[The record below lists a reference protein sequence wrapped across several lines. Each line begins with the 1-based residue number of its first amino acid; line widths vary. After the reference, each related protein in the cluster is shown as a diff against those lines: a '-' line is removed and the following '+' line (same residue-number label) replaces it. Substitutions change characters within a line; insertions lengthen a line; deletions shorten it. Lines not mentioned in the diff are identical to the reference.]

1 MNKHILFV
9 IDHLANP
16 GKYTQ
21 EELEAN
27 FASAYYAADSTS
39 YATDSASYSAYMAA
53 YYARAAAANAT
64 SDATY
69 WVDEY
74 FESTGE
80 DKQTYI
86 DKL

>member
-1 MNKHILFV
+1 MNKYILFV
-9 IDHLANP
+9 MKWLKN
-16 GKYTQ
+16 TELVSQ